1 MNTRRNFLK
10 FIFYSSFFLYTNKI
24 SKALKNPTNT
34 VILTSPI
41 FKKYIIS
48 ENHPERPERIEFI
61 KEAVKDSEL
70 TNILENYYTERNVE
84 NWIKLIHTETHINSL
99 QKSFPLVKKSH
110 NKQLQ
115 YVLMVLIDYE
125 KKIKMYF
132 ATRPPGHHALNTGKH
147 EGFCFY
153 NNI

>member
-34 VILTSPI
+34 AILSSPI

-99 QKSFPLVKKSH
+99 QKSFPLGEKISQQAVAICLDGVDRIMK
-110 NKQLQ
+110 
-115 YVLMVLIDYE
+115 

-132 ATRPPGHHALNTGKH
+132 AQHDHQAIMH
-147 EGFCFY
+147 
-153 NNI
+153 